1 MVRVAVF
8 GVLAWTALLSYPPG
22 VGGQPSDARWK
33 QMRKRMVSR
42 QIEARGVQS
51 AAVLEALRSVPRERF
66 VPAGMRERA
75 TDDTALPI
83 GYGQTI
89 SQPYIVAVM
98 TELLAVERHH
108 NVLEIGTGSG
118 YQTAVLASL
127 SDAVHSV
134 EIVPELAARA
144 ARVLARLGYARVDL
158 KQGDGY
164 QGWAEQAP
172 FDRIMVTAAP
182 AEIPRALVEQLA
194 ARGRMVVPVGPSR
207 DTQYLT
213 LVTKDD
219 AGKLRYQ
226 RRLPVRFVPM
236 VRDGVR
242 N

>member
-1 MVRVAVF
+1 
-8 GVLAWTALLSYPPG
+8 
-22 VGGQPSDARWK
+22 
-33 QMRKRMVSR
+33 
-42 QIEARGVQS
+42 
-51 AAVLEALRSVPRERF
+51 
-66 VPAGMRERA
+66 MRERA
-75 TDDTALPI
+75 TDDAALPI

-89 SQPYIVAVM
+89 SQPYIVAFM

-127 SDAVHSV
+127 SDVVHSV

-144 ARVLARLGYARVDL
+144 ARVLARLGYARVAL

-236 VRDGVR
+236 VQDGVR